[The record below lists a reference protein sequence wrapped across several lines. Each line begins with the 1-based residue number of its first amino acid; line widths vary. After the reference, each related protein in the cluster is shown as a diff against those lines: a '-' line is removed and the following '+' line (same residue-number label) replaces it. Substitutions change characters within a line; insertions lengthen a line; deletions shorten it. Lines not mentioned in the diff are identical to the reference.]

1 MTPFSGS
8 DFGGPITTN
17 INQNNDPTALT
28 SPLVSPTTTTTTN
41 QAADLNEYVFI
52 DLIGND
58 HTIMDMAPM
67 TQQKELNNSTSNGVV
82 SGVGVECDGEEDDD
96 TTSTTTSLLDSVIEA
111 NKLVVILRTNV
122 SEIQHGINYK
132 T

>member
-1 MTPFSGS
+1 MTPFSGA

-17 INQNNDPTALT
+17 LSQNNDPTTLT
-28 SPLVSPTTTTTTN
+28 SPLLSPTTTTTTTTTN

-67 TQQKELNNSTSNGVV
+67 TQQKELNNSTSNGAV

-122 SEIQHGINYK
+122 SEIQHGI
-132 T
+132 